1 MKKILF
7 FGMMA
12 ALLLGTA
19 SCSSDME
26 PSMGDDMVR
35 FTIELPGNIDSR
47 AISDGLTAN
56 KLTVAVYDE
65 QGNELPDIR
74 VNQDIPH
81 QTTVSF
87 KLVKGQK
94 YSFAFWAQ
102 AEGAPYTFNTAD
114 GTVSVSYENAKSN
127 DETRDAFYWY
137 EADLE
142 VNGPIE
148 KTIYLYRP
156 FCQLNFGASDYQDA
170 IKAGVNATMSAVTV
184 KKAANLFNLKTGE
197 SSGQVEVTFTKELLP
212 NDPPTLTVEGNPYQW
227 MAMNYFLVP
236 NNEATIETSL
246 QLYEDGNANA
256 VRDITVP
263 NVPVKKNHRTNI
275 VGNLFTE
282 DVNFNVIID
291 ENFDNVDYDIINGE
305 LMLKN
310 AMTIEEINGLIANRG
325 GAFALAEDLDLTAPI
340 VVPEGVTATLNLNG
354 HKINNTNDI
363 WAGINWSLISVRG
376 GNLTINGN
384 GQVFAKADD
393 CYALDVCD
401 GGNLVING
409 GDYNGNISAL
419 YVYKGHAEINGGSF
433 TIQQLLNGND
443 YRFEL
448 NLYDA
453 SRRDGTASIVVKGG
467 KFYMFDP
474 ANNLAEGVGT
484 NFVAAGYETVL
495 DGDWYEAKPIQ
506 ATMVSTDEK
515 LEAAL
520 KATGKKNISVKLT
533 KDLTLSF
540 GARTAYGDANTAN
553 IIIDGNGHTLNL
565 KGTDGDWSSMGAMGA
580 GNLIIKNA
588 TVNYTSKNTAST
600 WNGHDLNLV
609 NRVADKT
616 DPLGT
621 GKIIVSNVKFNTAV
635 SIAND
640 AEFENVTIEDANTNW
655 DIYALWIQGCVA
667 NVSLKDCTI
676 ISTNGRAVT
685 NNPQYVSD
693 DEQVLCTMNIENCKF
708 VSKNKGAIY
717 SKNKKGLNVTAN
729 GYDISEAQADP
740 TNLVWNSDDSQAAW
754 DLVVVSGCTKYQEK

>member
-7 FGMMA
+7 FGMLA
-12 ALLLGTA
+12 AMLLGTA

-26 PSMGDDMVR
+26 PTMGDDMVR

-56 KLTVAVYDE
+56 KLTVAVYDD
-65 QGNELPDIR
+65 QGKELPDIR

-102 AEGAPYTFNTAD
+102 AAGAPYDFNTAD

-170 IKAGVNATMSAVTV
+170 IKAGVNATKSAVTV

-197 SSGQVEVTFTKELLP
+197 SSGQVDVTFTKAILP
-212 NDPPTLTVEGNPYQW
+212 NDPATLTVEGNPYQW

-246 QLYEDGNANA
+246 ALYEDGNETA
-256 VRDITVP
+256 VREVSVP

-340 VVPEGVTATLNLNG
+340 VVPTGAKATLNLNG
-354 HKINNTNDI
+354 HKISNTTEI
-363 WAGINWSLISVRG
+363 WVGDNWSLISVRG
-376 GNLTINGN
+376 GDLTINGN
-384 GQVFAKADD
+384 GQVIGKEND

-484 NFVAAGYETVL
+484 NFVAAGYETVQ

-506 ATMVSTDEK
+506 ATPVST
-515 LEAAL
+515 EAELAEAL
-520 KATGKKNISVKLT
+520 DATGKSTISVKLMN
-533 KDLTLSF
+533 DVDLSF
-540 GARTAYGDANTAN
+540 GARVGYGDASTKD
-553 IIIDGNGHTLNL
+553 IIIDGNGHNLNL
-565 KGTDGDWSSMGAMGA
+565 HGKDSDWSSFGANGDA
-580 GNLIIKNA
+580 NLTIKNA
-588 TVNYTSKNTAST
+588 NITFTRDNGGNNA
-600 WNGHDLNLV
+600 WNNHAINLI
-609 NRVADKT
+609 NKGA
-616 DPLGT
+616 
-621 GKIIVSNVKFNTAV
+621 GKIYLKNCDISNSV

-640 AEFENVTIEDANTNW
+640 AVIEDCNFTEVGFYTLM
-655 DIYALWIQGCVA
+655 IKA
-667 NVSLKDCTI
+667 NVNNTVVKNCTFTATNDGRGIKVIDQYIDEANRVQCNINISDCSFETANKAAI
-676 ISTNGRAVT
+676 LVT
-685 NNPQYVSD
+685 NTAGAKITASNLDITKVAKD
-693 DEQVLCTMNIENCKF
+693 QVN
-708 VSKNKGAIY
+708 A
-717 SKNKKGLNVTAN
+717 
-729 GYDISEAQADP
+729 
-740 TNLVWNSDDSQAAW
+740 VWNDSGRKDAW
-754 DLVVVSGCTKYQEK
+754 DLVEVFGCTKKQE